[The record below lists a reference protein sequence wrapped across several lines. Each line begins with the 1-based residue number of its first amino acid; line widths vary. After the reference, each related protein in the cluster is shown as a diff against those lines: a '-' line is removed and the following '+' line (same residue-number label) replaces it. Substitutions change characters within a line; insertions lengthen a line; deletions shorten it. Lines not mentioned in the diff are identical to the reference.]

1 MRDRTLKKTLQGII
15 LAASLAVT
23 GTAVAADLKI
33 GFVNLARIT
42 AEAPQAKAA
51 NDRLK
56 REFEPREQEL
66 AAMQKDLK
74 QLEDKLSRDAAVMK
88 ESERLRIERDLR
100 TRDRELR
107 RMYDELR
114 EDFNIRRNEEL
125 GKLQRRVGEAVQKL
139 AKEEQFDLILI
150 DGVMYVGEKVDI
162 TSKILDRL
170 QQESRAGQKK

>member
-1 MRDRTLKKTLQGII
+1 MRDTTLKKTLQGVI
-15 LAASLAVT
+15 LAAGLAVT
-23 GTAVAADLKI
+23 GMAAAADLKI

-42 AEAPQAKAA
+42 TESPQAKAA
-51 NDRLK
+51 NDRLQ
-56 REFEPREQEL
+56 REFEPREQEI

-74 QLEDKLSRDAAVMK
+74 QLEEKLARDAAVMK
-88 ESERLRIERDLR
+88 ESERVRIERDLR
-100 TRDRELR
+100 AREREVR
-107 RMYDELR
+107 RMYEELR

>member
-1 MRDRTLKKTLQGII
+1 MRDTTLKKTLQGVI
-15 LAASLAVT
+15 LAAGLAVT
-23 GTAVAADLKI
+23 GMAAAADLKI

-42 AEAPQAKAA
+42 TESPQAKAA

-56 REFEPREQEL
+56 REFEPREQEI

-74 QLEDKLSRDAAVMK
+74 QLEEKLARDAAVMK
-88 ESERLRIERDLR
+88 ESERVRIERDLR
-100 TRDRELR
+100 AREREVR
-107 RMYDELR
+107 RMYEELR

>member
-1 MRDRTLKKTLQGII
+1 MRDTTLKKTLQGVI
-15 LAASLAVT
+15 LAAGLAVT
-23 GTAVAADLKI
+23 GMAAAADLKI

-42 AEAPQAKAA
+42 SESPQAKAA
-51 NDRLK
+51 NDRLQ
-56 REFEPREQEL
+56 REFEPREQEI

-74 QLEDKLSRDAAVMK
+74 QLEEKLARDAAVMK
-88 ESERLRIERDLR
+88 ESERVRIERDLR
-100 TRDRELR
+100 AREREVR

>member
-1 MRDRTLKKTLQGII
+1 MRDTTLKKTLQGVI
-15 LAASLAVT
+15 LAAGLAVT
-23 GTAVAADLKI
+23 GMAAAADLKI

-42 AEAPQAKAA
+42 TESPQAKAA
-51 NDRLK
+51 NDRLQ
-56 REFEPREQEL
+56 REFEPREQEI

-74 QLEDKLSRDAAVMK
+74 QLEEKLTRDAAVMK
-88 ESERLRIERDLR
+88 ESERVRIERDLR
-100 TRDRELR
+100 AREREVR
-107 RMYDELR
+107 RMYEELR

>member
-1 MRDRTLKKTLQGII
+1 MRDTTLKKTLQGVI
-15 LAASLAVT
+15 LAAGLAVT
-23 GTAVAADLKI
+23 GMAAAADLKI

-42 AEAPQAKAA
+42 TESPQAKAA

-56 REFEPREQEL
+56 REFEPREQEI

-74 QLEDKLSRDAAVMK
+74 QLEEKLARDAAVMK
-88 ESERLRIERDLR
+88 ESERVRIERDLR
-100 TRDRELR
+100 AREREVR

>member
-1 MRDRTLKKTLQGII
+1 MRDTTLKKTLQGII
-15 LAASLAVT
+15 LAAGLAVT
-23 GTAVAADLKI
+23 GMAAAADLKI

-42 AEAPQAKAA
+42 TESPQAKAA
-51 NDRLK
+51 NDRLQ
-56 REFEPREQEL
+56 REFEPREQEI

-74 QLEDKLSRDAAVMK
+74 QLEEKLTRDAAVMK
-88 ESERLRIERDLR
+88 ESERVRIERDLR
-100 TRDRELR
+100 AREREVR
-107 RMYDELR
+107 RMYEELR

>member
-1 MRDRTLKKTLQGII
+1 MRDTTLKKTLQGVI
-15 LAASLAVT
+15 LAAGLAVT
-23 GTAVAADLKI
+23 GMAAAADLKI

-42 AEAPQAKAA
+42 SESPQAKAA
-51 NDRLK
+51 NDRLQ
-56 REFEPREQEL
+56 REFEPREQEI

-74 QLEDKLSRDAAVMK
+74 QLEEKLARDAAVMK
-88 ESERLRIERDLR
+88 ESERIRIERDLR
-100 TRDRELR
+100 AREREVR

-139 AKEEQFDLILI
+139 AKEEQFDLILF